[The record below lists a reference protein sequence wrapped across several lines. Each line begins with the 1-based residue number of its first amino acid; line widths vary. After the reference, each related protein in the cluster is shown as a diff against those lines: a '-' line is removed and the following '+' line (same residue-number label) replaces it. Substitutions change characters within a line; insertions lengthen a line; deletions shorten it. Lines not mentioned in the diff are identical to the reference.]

1 MTESEAS
8 KRAGEL
14 RKIIS
19 EASVRY
25 YVDNA
30 PTMSDYDYDHLLYE
44 LEEIER
50 EFPELQTPDS
60 PTLRVGSDLEQQGT
74 GTNAEAGI
82 KKEFEQYPHRY
93 PMLSLSNT
101 YNIEEVE
108 AFAARAEKGLE
119 GERFT
124 YSCELKFDGTAIC
137 LNYVKGRLFRA
148 LTRGDGVVGDDVTEN
163 VKRISNIPHILKGSG
178 FPEDFEIRGEILMPY
193 DAFDRL
199 NKEREEDEEPPFA
212 NPRNAA
218 SGSLKLLDS
227 NEVAHRG
234 LYCMLYHIPGG
245 SADFKTHEAALQAA
259 AGWGLP
265 VSKESRICHNISEI
279 EKYIDYWDVE
289 RKSLPYA
296 TDGIVIKINELDFQ
310 RALGYT
316 AKSPRWAV
324 AYKFQAEKALTQ
336 LESISYQ
343 VGRTG
348 AVTPVAN
355 LAPVLLSGTVV
366 KRATLNNSD
375 QMELLDIREGD
386 WVYVEKGGE
395 IIPKITSVELS
406 KRKPGAPKPHFPEYC
421 PDCNTRLVRAQ
432 DEARY
437 FCPNTDGC
445 PTQIQARMIHF
456 LSRKAMNVIAGDVT
470 VEQLYESG
478 LARTPAELYDLKAFQ
493 LLSLEGWKEKMAK
506 RFVDSLEESKKA
518 PFHKVLF
525 ALGIRYVGEMTAREL
540 AEHFGNIDAI
550 IAADEEKLSE
560 VKDVGEVIAKSVTEF
575 FKNPA
580 HIEEV
585 EKLKAAGLN
594 FSLDEEDVKTSS
606 ALEGRTFVVTGTF
619 SVSRDEI
626 KALIGKNSGKCSS
639 AVSSKTDYLLAGEK
653 GGPDKLKKAQ
663 DLNVKVI
670 SEQDFYKMLP
680 GAVVALKKEE
690 VAEELSLF

>member
-199 NKEREEDEEPPFA
+199 NKEREENEEPPFA

-265 VSKESRICHNISEI
+265 VSKESRICSNISEI

-594 FSLDEEDVKTSS
+594 FSSDEEDVKTSS

>member
-30 PTMSDYDYDHLLYE
+30 PTMSDYDYDYLLYE

-148 LTRGDGVVGDDVTEN
+148 LTRGDGVIGDDVTEN

-199 NKEREEDEEPPFA
+199 NKEREENEEPPFA

-265 VSKESRICHNISEI
+265 VSKESRICSNISEI

>member
-199 NKEREEDEEPPFA
+199 NKEREENEEPPFA

-265 VSKESRICHNISEI
+265 VSKESRICSNISEI

-575 FKNPA
+575 FKNPF
-580 HIEEV
+580 
-585 EKLKAAGLN
+585 L
-594 FSLDEEDVKTSS
+594 
-606 ALEGRTFVVTGTF
+606 
-619 SVSRDEI
+619 
-626 KALIGKNSGKCSS
+626 
-639 AVSSKTDYLLAGEK
+639 
-653 GGPDKLKKAQ
+653 
-663 DLNVKVI
+663 
-670 SEQDFYKMLP
+670 
-680 GAVVALKKEE
+680 
-690 VAEELSLF
+690 

>member
-1 MTESEAS
+1 MTKSEAS
-8 KRAGEL
+8 KRAREL
-14 RKIIS
+14 RKILS
-19 EASVRY
+19 EASIRY

-30 PTMSDYDYDHLLYE
+30 PTISDYDYDHLLYE
-44 LEEIER
+44 LEGIEK
-50 EFPELQTPDS
+50 EFPELQIPDS
-60 PTLRVGSDLEQQGT
+60 PTLKVGSDLEQQGT

-148 LTRGDGVVGDDVTEN
+148 LTRGDGVIGDDVTEN

-199 NKEREEDEEPPFA
+199 NKEREENEEPPFA

-265 VSKESRICHNISEI
+265 VSKESRICSNISEI

-680 GAVVALKKEE
+680 GAVVALKKEDI
-690 VAEELSLF
+690 AEELSLF

>member
-148 LTRGDGVVGDDVTEN
+148 LTRGDGVIGDDVTEN

-199 NKEREEDEEPPFA
+199 NKEREENEEPPFA

>member
-60 PTLRVGSDLEQQGT
+60 PTLKVGSDLEQQGA

-265 VSKESRICHNISEI
+265 VSKESHICSNISEI

-406 KRKPGAPKPHFPEYC
+406 KRKPDAPKPHFPEYC
-421 PDCNTRLVRAQ
+421 PDCNTRLVRAE

-456 LSRKAMNVIAGDVT
+456 LSRKAMNVIAGDAT
-470 VEQLYESG
+470 VKQLYESG
-478 LARTPAELYDLKAFQ
+478 LARTPAELYDLKAFR

-580 HIEEV
+580 HIEEI

-639 AVSSKTDYLLAGEK
+639 SVSKKTDYLLAGEK

-670 SEQDFYKMLP
+670 SEQDFYRMLP
-680 GAVVALKKEE
+680 GAVVALKKED

>member
-1 MTESEAS
+1 MTKTEAS

-30 PTMSDYDYDHLLYE
+30 PTISDYDYDHLLYE
-44 LEEIER
+44 LEAIER

-60 PTLRVGSDLEQQGT
+60 PTLRVGSDLEQQGS
-74 GTNAEAGI
+74 GKNAESGI

-93 PMLSLSNT
+93 PMLSLGNT
-101 YNIEEVE
+101 YNIEEIE
-108 AFAARAEKGLE
+108 AFAGRAEKTLE
-119 GERFT
+119 GEKFT

-148 LTRGDGVVGDDVTEN
+148 LTRGDGVIGDDVTEN
-163 VKRISNIPHILKGSG
+163 VKRISNIPHSLKGSG
-178 FPEDFEIRGEILMPY
+178 FPDDFEIRGEILMPY
-193 DAFDRL
+193 EAFDRL
-199 NKEREEDEEPPFA
+199 NKEREENEEPPFA

-245 SADFKTHEAALQAA
+245 SVDFKTHEAALQAA
-259 AGWGLP
+259 ATWGLP
-265 VSKESRICHNISEI
+265 VSKESRICSSISEV
-279 EKYIDYWDVE
+279 EEYINYWDVE

-296 TDGIVIKINELDFQ
+296 TDGIVIKINEIDFQ
-310 RALGYT
+310 RTLGYT

-324 AYKFQAEKALTQ
+324 AYKFQAERALTQ

-355 LAPVLLSGTVV
+355 LTPVLLSGTVV

-375 QMELLDIREGD
+375 QMELLDIHEKD

-406 KRKPGAPKPHFPEYC
+406 RRQKGASKPHFPEYC
-421 PDCNTRLVRAQ
+421 PDCNTRLVRAE

-437 FCPNTDGC
+437 FCPNIDGC
-445 PTQIQARMIHF
+445 PTQIQARMVHF
-456 LSRKAMNVIAGDVT
+456 LSRRAMNVIAGDAT

-478 LARTPAELYDLKAFQ
+478 LARTSAELYDLKVSQ
-493 LLSLEGWKEKMAK
+493 LLTLDGWKEKMAK
-506 RFVDSLEESKKA
+506 RFVNSLEESKKE
-518 PFHKVLF
+518 PFRKVLF
-525 ALGIRYVGEMTAREL
+525 ALGIRYVGEMTAREI

-550 IAADEEKLSE
+550 IAADEEKLLE
-560 VKDVGEVIAKSVTEF
+560 VKDVGGVIAKSVVEF

-580 HIEEV
+580 HIKEIER
-585 EKLKAAGLN
+585 LKAAGLN
-594 FSLDEEDVKTSS
+594 FSAQGEEKKTSS
-606 ALEGRTFVVTGTF
+606 SLEGRTFVVTGTF
-619 SVSRDEI
+619 SISRDEI
-626 KALIGKNSGKCSS
+626 KALIAKNSGKCTSS
-639 AVSSKTDYLLAGEK
+639 VSKKTDYLLAGAN
-653 GGPDKLKKAQ
+653 GGPDKLKKAG

-670 SEQDFYKMLP
+670 SEQDLYEMLP
-680 GAVVALKKEE
+680 DTAQTSKKEE
-690 VAEELSLF
+690 VVEELSLF